1 MATYNNLTTKVSGSS
16 YKRANIFDLINK
28 VKYEEKKEKRNS
40 IIYIVAAVSALA
52 VSGLVISL

>member
-16 YKRANIFDLINK
+16 YRRANIFDLINK

-40 IIYIVAAVSALA
+40 IIYQTQPGRGLKAL
-52 VSGLVISL
+52 

>member
-1 MATYNNLTTKVSGSS
+1 MATYNNLTTKAIGSS
-16 YKRANIFDLINK
+16 YRRANIFDLINK

-52 VSGLVISL
+52 LSGLVIIL